1 MEYFSPLYWIMEKH
15 TESKKDK
22 QHLSSASAKKTRGG
36 KECATFGCYNTF

>member
-1 MEYFSPLYWIMEKH
+1 MEKH

-36 KECATFGCYNTF
+36 KECAAFGCYNTF